1 MTSNIDEQEF
11 RDGIGRL
18 EGILADLER
27 LADVQVQDKCREAVQ
42 ALLEFHALG
51 LERMIERLRG
61 AGQPGAALLDE
72 MAADDLVGTMLV
84 LHNLHPQPL
93 DARVE
98 AALERVRPLLAS
110 HGGNVE
116 LLSISP
122 QGEVHLKLL
131 GSCHGCPSSQATLK
145 NAIEE
150 AIFALAADV
159 AAIHVQGVVSEEAAP
174 LPSGFVPLSQLA
186 GQAG

>member
-1 MTSNIDEQEF
+1 MDEREF
-11 RDGIGRL
+11 RERIGRL
-18 EGILADLER
+18 EGLLADIEQ
-27 LADVQVQDKCREAVQ
+27 LADAQVQDKCREAVQ
-42 ALLEFHALG
+42 VLLEFHGRG
-51 LERMIERLRG
+51 LERILERLAG
-61 AGQPGAALLDE
+61 AGEIGQGLLE
-72 MAADDLVGTMLV
+72 QITGDDLVGTMLV
-84 LHNLHPQPL
+84 LHNLHPQAL
-93 DARVE
+93 EARVE

-122 QGEVHLKLL
+122 HGEVHLKLL

-150 AIFALAADV
+150 AIYALAADV
-159 AAIHVQGVVSEEAAP
+159 AAIHVQGVVAEEAGR